1 MGDVMKGIC
10 LGLLVSLVPLATSA
24 DPLLVSP
31 AASYGSGIADNLKQC
46 GLPETQAEAVLKQLA
61 AAGVSAQAA
70 PSDAVPQTGRYLQL
84 RIESAMA
91 AGNAFTGHSKQVTT
105 SAHLFENGK
114 EVAQTTKSRDSMGGA
129 FGGYKSS
136 CNVLR
141 RCAVTLG
148 RDIAAW
154 VTSQPAPA
162 APSR

>member
-1 MGDVMKGIC
+1 MKAIR
-10 LGLLVSLVPLATSA
+10 LALLVALAPLAAAA

-31 AASYGSGIADNLKQC
+31 AASYAPGIADNLKQC
-46 GLPETQAEAVLKQLA
+46 GLSETQADSVLKQLA
-61 AAGVSAQAA
+61 AAGLPAQAA
-70 PSDAVPQTGRYLQL
+70 PSDAVPPTGRYLQL

-91 AGNAFTGHSKQVTT
+91 AGNAFTGHAKQVTT
-105 SAHLFENGK
+105 SAHLFENGR
-114 EVAQTTKSRDSMGGA
+114 EVAQMTKSRDSMGGA

-162 APSR
+162 APAR

>member
-1 MGDVMKGIC
+1 MKAIC
-10 LGLLVSLVPLATSA
+10 LGLLVSLVPFASAA

-31 AASYGSGIADNLKQC
+31 AASYGAGVADNLKKC
-46 GLPETQAEAVLKQLA
+46 GLPEVQSESVLKQLA

-70 PSDAVPQTGRYLQL
+70 PSDAVPATGRFLQL

-91 AGNAFTGHSKQVTT
+91 AGNAFTGHAKQVTT
-105 SAHLFENGK
+105 SVHLFENGK
-114 EVAQTTKSRDSMGGA
+114 EIAQTTQTRDSMGGA

-148 RDIAAW
+148 KDIAVW
-154 VTSQPAPA
+154 VKGQPAPA
-162 APSR
+162 APAR